1 MEEVH
6 PETMMTEG
14 VMVEVAE
21 ILEIKKGVV
30 GVLKIKKGV
39 AKVQERKKEAQKWAE
54 NLLRKMGKKD
64 STNPVVHPN
73 TLFWI
78 ILMCIFSLVCLSWC
92 IWRNFKICSK
102 SFKKLEYI

>member
-39 AKVQERKKEAQKWAE
+39 AKVQERKKEAQK
-54 NLLRKMGKKD
+54 
-64 STNPVVHPN
+64 
-73 TLFWI
+73 
-78 ILMCIFSLVCLSWC
+78 
-92 IWRNFKICSK
+92 
-102 SFKKLEYI
+102 